1 MRLFTQPLDSSLPSQ
16 HHPLSLHHLPIQDQ
30 RIKISPRR
38 IAFRLDSD
46 LSFAFFANAYQTQ
59 NLSVQTSHLDMRML
73 HLRRDKIIYQS
84 IFSEWIGLV
93 LSK

>member
-1 MRLFTQPLDSSLPSQ
+1 MTLFTQPLDSSLPSQ
-16 HHPLSLHHLPIQDQ
+16 HHPLSNEQ
-30 RIKISPRR
+30 KISPRR